1 MPPKFDPSEVKYL
14 YLRAVG
20 GEVGASS
27 ALAPKIGPLGLSPKK
42 VGEDIAKATKEF
54 KGIKVTVQLKIQ
66 NRQATASVVPSA
78 SSLVITALK
87 EAPRDRKKDKNVKHN
102 GNIPL
107 DEIIEIA
114 RTMREKSFG
123 KTLASVTKEILGTA
137 QSVGCRVDGKPP
149 HAVIEDIDAGVI
161 DGMYYIKKIN
171 IFSLF
176 FTNIL
181 TEILT
186 FFSFFLYYYFSHFL
200 LIQFQKTK
208 LNKILNISDIIIKN
222 KYNFAFSMYKINLN
236 KQFTEIIIKKNE
248 NLLFFESIVEKII
261 FLKKTQF
268 ANTLFPDHFHIWLQ
282 FLMQTR

>member
-1 MPPKFDPSEVKYL
+1 MPPKFDPTEVKYL

-42 VGEDIAKATKEF
+42 VGEDIAKATKDF

-87 EAPRDRKKDKNVKHN
+87 EAPRDRKKEKNVKHS

-107 DEIIEIA
+107 DEIFEIA

-123 KTLASVTKEILGTA
+123 KNLASVTKEILGTA

-149 HAVIEDIDAGVI
+149 HDIIEAIDAGAI
-161 DGMYYIKKIN
+161 DGTYYPYFCFSVHFGIISIFHLDTPIEKSPVFHLQDSLTN
-171 IFSLF
+171 ITFPRFFSLQ
-176 FTNIL
+176 
-181 TEILT
+181 
-186 FFSFFLYYYFSHFL
+186 S
-200 LIQFQKTK
+200 QKTK
-208 LNKILNISDIIIKN
+208 FFKLLLIKD
-222 KYNFAFSMYKINLN
+222 NFAFSMYKINKYTYLHSSN
-236 KQFTEIIIKKNE
+236 TKEKE
-248 NLLFFESIVEKII
+248 NNFFAHLDTHKI
-261 FLKKTQF
+261 
-268 ANTLFPDHFHIWLQ
+268 
-282 FLMQTR
+282 

>member
-42 VGEDIAKATKEF
+42 VGEDIAKATKDF

-87 EAPRDRKKDKNVKHN
+87 EAPRDRKKDKNVKHS

-107 DEIIEIA
+107 DEIFEIA

-137 QSVGCRVDGKPP
+137 QSVGCRVDNKPP
-149 HAVIEDIDAGVI
+149 HDIIEAIDAGAI
-161 DGMYYIKKIN
+161 DGMFKKKKKIM
-171 IFSLF
+171 FSFRKAIQNL
-176 FTNIL
+176 
-181 TEILT
+181 ILT
-186 FFSFFLYYYFSHFL
+186 FTPPFKIYYSPRKLSL
-200 LIQFQKTK
+200 L
-208 LNKILNISDIIIKN
+208 LNILFFSMYKTN
-222 KYNFAFSMYKINLN
+222 KYNFTINHFINRNLEAFQLRTFS
-236 KQFTEIIIKKNE
+236 
-248 NLLFFESIVEKII
+248 
-261 FLKKTQF
+261 
-268 ANTLFPDHFHIWLQ
+268 HC
-282 FLMQTR
+282 

>member
-42 VGEDIAKATKEF
+42 VGEDIAKATKDF

-87 EAPRDRKKDKNVKHN
+87 EAPRDRKKEKNVKHN

-107 DEIIEIA
+107 DEIFEIA

-123 KTLASVTKEILGTA
+123 KNLASVTKEILGTA

-149 HAVIEDIDAGVI
+149 HAIIEAIDAGEI
-161 DGMYYIKKIN
+161 DGMYYANALFSKSTNKLLTFF
-171 IFSLF
+171 IFSLQ
-176 FTNIL
+176 
-181 TEILT
+181 
-186 FFSFFLYYYFSHFL
+186 S
-200 LIQFQKTK
+200 QKTK
-208 LNKILNISDIIIKN
+208 LIRYKLI
-222 KYNFAFSMYKINLN
+222 NFAFSMYKTFNIS
-236 KQFTEIIIKKNE
+236 IIIKRF
-248 NLLFFESIVEKII
+248 LFVF
-261 FLKKTQF
+261 FHYYYNKKKQYRTVC
-268 ANTLFPDHFHIWLQ
+268 
-282 FLMQTR
+282 